1 MLIAET
7 IINPFIS
14 SSDGFISDDEYE
26 ADIEFP
32 TECPHCGKPIF
43 PSQLTSIEITDGI
56 ANDLASIFY
65 CNLCNKFIFT
75 LSQEDA
81 SHTYKIHTVYPY
93 PATGKKFS
101 DSIETISPSFTK
113 IYKQAAQAESY
124 GCDEICGMGYRKA
137 LEFLMRDYAIKNY
150 PEKNEEI
157 SKCTLSQ
164 CINTYCDNDTI
175 KKLAMASA
183 WLGNDETHYVR
194 KYENYSIVDLKA
206 FIDVI
211 ISYIEQ
217 KVTINRAEELLAN
230 RKNKE

>member
-1 MLIAET
+1 MYTAET
-7 IINPFIS
+7 TIKSYIASKNGLVL
-14 SSDGFISDDEYE
+14 DHEYE
-26 ADIEFP
+26 VDIEFP
-32 TECPHCGKPIF
+32 TECPHCGKPIL
-43 PSQLTSIEITDGI
+43 PCELISLEVDAYTIS
-56 ANDLASIFY
+56 DLASIFY
-65 CNLCNKFIFT
+65 CNSCNEFIFT
-75 LSQEDA
+75 LSSNDI
-81 SHTYKIHTVYPY
+81 SRINKIHTIYPY
-93 PATGKKFS
+93 PNTARNFS
-101 DSIETISPSFTK
+101 ESIEAISPSFTK

-124 GCDEICGMGYRKA
+124 GFDEICGMGYRKA

-150 PEKNEEI
+150 PGKTEEI

-164 CINTYCDNDTI
+164 CINTYCDNDPI
-175 KKLAMASA
+175 KGLAMASA

>member
-1 MLIAET
+1 MDNIELEVKNYAPDNKGFSFDSSFYGTLELPDKCPYCGRSIFPAHLIT
-7 IINPFIS
+7 INVERIE
-14 SSDGFISDDEYE
+14 DDE
-26 ADIEFP
+26 I
-32 TECPHCGKPIF
+32 
-43 PSQLTSIEITDGI
+43 
-56 ANDLASIFY
+56 ASIY
-65 CNLCNKFIFT
+65 LCSSCGGYIFT
-75 LSQEDA
+75 LNHLSSYEAYALTDVFPT
-81 SHTYKIHTVYPY
+81 SINKE
-93 PATGKKFS
+93 KFS
-101 DSIETISPSFTK
+101 ESIAQVSQNFID
-113 IYKQAAQAESY
+113 IYAQAATAENN
-124 GCDEICGMGYRKA
+124 GLDEICGMGYRKA
-137 LEFLMRDYAIKNY
+137 LEFLIKDYAIKNY